1 MVNRLPCSTFV
12 LMNRRP
18 ILFFILLVSLALVTL
33 VGIQLYWI
41 SSAIKVE
48 ENYFRRVVNEAANSV
63 AYKLERIELARQF
76 ALQQQ
81 SDKILQSLDSI
92 SFAYFQQRI
101 SGQTGEN
108 HQIAAKIE
116 ESFKRESEMLSD
128 IFAEL
133 VEARNPFN
141 FENRYDRQI
150 LDSLIIT
157 ELANRGVR
165 TETEYG
171 IFSPFQ
177 NQLILTRTGRYSKQL
192 LEGGFAFPLTPDN
205 LLFPSDILLLYFPK
219 QDRFLLVQL
228 TGMLVVSFLILLTLL
243 GAFVYSITTIIR
255 QKKLSEMKTDFINNM
270 THEFKTPISTVA
282 LACEALTDSDIK
294 KSDALYKNY
303 ISIISEENRRLGM
316 MAEKI
321 LQTAILEKGDLHLRP
336 EMIDLHELIKEV
348 VRTMRIQVEIRDGEI
363 ATKLDAARSKLL
375 ADKVHITNIITNLLD
390 NANKY
395 TPSKPR
401 IVVSTVNHNEGI
413 LLTIADNG
421 LGISKQNQ
429 KRIFEKLYRV
439 PTGNI
444 HNVKGYGLGLS
455 YVKFIAEMHKGSIIV
470 DSEPGNGSSFQI
482 YLPFKA

>member
-1 MVNRLPCSTFV
+1 MK
-12 LMNRRP
+12 RRP
-18 ILFFILLVSLALVTL
+18 ILFVVLLVSLALITL

-41 SSAIKVE
+41 RSAVKVE
-48 ENYFRRVVNEAANSV
+48 ESYFRRLVNEAANSV
-63 AYKLERIELARQF
+63 AYKLERIEFARQF
-76 ALQQQ
+76 ALQQK

-92 SFAYFQQRI
+92 SYQYFQQQI
-101 SGQTGEN
+101 SGQTSDN
-108 HQIAAKIE
+108 PQIAARAE
-116 ESFKRESEMLSD
+116 EAFKKESEILSE
-128 IFAEL
+128 IFAEI
-133 VEARNPFN
+133 VTSRSPFN
-141 FENRYDRQI
+141 IENRYNQHT
-150 LDSLIIT
+150 LDSLIT
-157 ELANRGVR
+157 AELANKGIR
-165 TETEYG
+165 TEMEYG

-177 NQLILTRTGRYSKQL
+177 NRLILTRTGRYTEAM
-192 LEGGFAFPLTPDN
+192 LEEGFAFPLSPDN
-205 LLFPSDILLLYFPK
+205 LLFPSDVLLLYFPK
-219 QDRFLLVQL
+219 QERFLLVQL
-228 TGMLVVSFLILLTLL
+228 TGMLAVSLLILLTLL

-282 LACEALTDSDIK
+282 LACEALTDKDIK
-294 KSDALYKNY
+294 KSDSLYNNY

-321 LQTAILEKGDLHLRP
+321 LQTAILEKGDLSLRF
-336 EMIDLHELIKEV
+336 ELIDLHEIINEV
-348 VRTMRIQVEIRDGEI
+348 VRTMRIQIEIRDGEI
-363 ATKLDAARSKLL
+363 IPKLQAEHSKLL

-401 IVVSTVNHNEGI
+401 VEISTANYQLGI
-413 LLTIADNG
+413 LLTISDNG

-455 YVKFIAEMHKGSIIV
+455 YVKFIVEMHKGSITV

-482 YLPFKA
+482 YLPFKS